1 MVGGSFRPGFFP
13 CRWPKLDLATPRL
26 EGIIGVGRMMPS
38 QTGGGR
44 PGGDETAHARCRW
57 REPAFMGRGRI
68 TLASLTN
75 EDGLLLVLHRADV
88 AVVEAADLR
97 KSDDESTIEWLDGA
111 PVGRVL
117 VESEVRA
124 RGVVVAKVTAQA
136 TTKVL
141 LVEDG
146 SNQAEAR
153 ASNHGE
159 RGVARTGRF
168 GFLPLRASARRGV
181 ASHPAKR
188 WPEDWSPGPSE
199 GSTKEAFVHPVSGAS
214 HGPPALSR
222 SGWRGARHW
231 SCGSSSA
238 LSA

>member
-1 MVGGSFRPGFFP
+1 
-13 CRWPKLDLATPRL
+13 
-26 EGIIGVGRMMPS
+26 
-38 QTGGGR
+38 
-44 PGGDETAHARCRW
+44 
-57 REPAFMGRGRI
+57 MGRGRI

-159 RGVARTGRF
+159 RGVARTWSVRF
-168 GFLPLRASARRGV
+168 LAPQSIC
-181 ASHPAKR
+181 S
-188 WPEDWSPGPSE
+188 
-199 GSTKEAFVHPVSGAS
+199 
-214 HGPPALSR
+214 
-222 SGWRGARHW
+222 
-231 SCGSSSA
+231 
-238 LSA
+238 